1 MKTIKTIKKFDS
13 KSISL
18 KQLEERKEML
28 IIYGDGRF
36 FPECNR

>member
-1 MKTIKTIKKFDS
+1 MKAIKKFNS
-13 KSISL
+13 KTISL

-28 IIYGDGRF
+28 VIYGDGRF